1 MKTFATLTITLMSFF
16 AFSQQ
21 KPPFIP
27 RPAVSFFFN
36 EKLADNKK
44 IISKTDTLLEVKAI
58 LQGEQKQK
66 MPNMTFLIT
75 EVEVA
80 LIRNDKK
87 VAALIL
93 AEGKGSLAPLAML
106 ILTGDKC
113 QLTIK
118 GIKFL
123 HEGVYSDVGAG
134 DVIKNYVFE

>member
-1 MKTFATLTITLMSFF
+1 MKTFATLTITLLSFCV
-16 AFSQQ
+16 FSQQ
-21 KPPFIP
+21 KLPFIP

-44 IISKTDTLLEVKAI
+44 TVSKSDTLLEVKAI

-66 MPNMTFLIT
+66 MPNLTFLIS

-87 VAALIL
+87 IAGLVL
-93 AEGKGSLAPLAML
+93 AEGKGSLAPLAL
-106 ILTGDKC
+106 LVSAGDRY
-113 QLTIK
+113 QLTVK

-123 HEGVYSDVGAG
+123 HEGTYSDVGTG
-134 DVIKNYVFE
+134 DVIKNFVFE

>member
-1 MKTFATLTITLMSFF
+1 MKTFATLTIILLSFC

-27 RPAVSFFFN
+27 RPTVSFFLN
-36 EKLADNKK
+36 EKNADNRKNIAK
-44 IISKTDTLLEVKAI
+44 SDTLLEVKAI

-66 MPNMTFLIT
+66 MPDVTFAIN

-80 LIRNDKK
+80 LIRKDKK
-87 VAALIL
+87 IAGLVLP
-93 AEGKGSLAPLAML
+93 EGKGSLAPLAML
-106 ILTGDKC
+106 ISAGDKC
-113 QLTIK
+113 QLTVK

-123 HEGVYSDVGAG
+123 YEGVYSDVGTG

>member
-1 MKTFATLTITLMSFF
+1 MKTFATLTFIFLSFC

-27 RPAVSFFFN
+27 RPSISFFLN
-36 EKLADNKK
+36 EKNADNRKNIAK
-44 IISKTDTLLEVKAI
+44 SDTLLEVKAV

-66 MPNMTFLIT
+66 MPDVTFAIN

-87 VAALIL
+87 IAGLTL
-93 AEGKGSLAPLAML
+93 EEGKGSLAPLRML
-106 ILTGDKC
+106 ISSGDKY
-113 QLTIK
+113 QLTVR

-123 HEGVYSDVGAG
+123 HNRVYTDVGTG
-134 DVIKNYVFE
+134 DVIKDYIIE